1 MSIWLF
7 GMSINVV
14 VHLLLFSI
22 DPIVAATASNFDAQI
37 NSIFMLSGVNF
48 KSWKESAEIVLGCIP
63 GEEHLI
69 TTVGNSNATKIEK

>member
-1 MSIWLF
+1 MFIWLF

-14 VHLLLFSI
+14 VHLSFFSI
-22 DPIVAATASNFDAQI
+22 DPVIAATASNFDTQI

-63 GEEHLI
+63 GGRTSHCYCWEL
-69 TTVGNSNATKIEK
+69 K